1 MTKLYLNLE
10 AIFSSI
16 ESDLQIINHI
26 SNYSYFIEEIDKE
39 PIKDNFWK
47 YFLIAKELY
56 LNNLILYDYITK
68 LSDNTLKQ
76 LENILDDMK
85 DYEMKD

>member
-1 MTKLYLNLE
+1 MTKTYLNLE

-16 ESDLQIINHI
+16 QSDLEIINHI
-26 SNYSYFIEEIDKE
+26 SNYSYFIDELDKT
-39 PIKDNFWK
+39 PIKENFWK
-47 YFLIAKELY
+47 YYLIAKELY
-56 LNNLILYDYITK
+56 LNNLIIYDYITK

-85 DYEMKD
+85 E